1 MGRDLR
7 LIAYSFVIE
16 SEYTTHWV
24 GWVHAGRQIDTAAS
38 TRDPRGDPPWT
49 ATLTLDLRIGSR
61 AQAAARCKKRHGFKQ
76 IGFPCPV
83 FAGQDGK
90 AAMRRPGQTLIITKI
105 REDEP
110 GYTQRSDVTP
120 RQTRIGMRT

>member
-16 SEYTTHWV
+16 PEHTTHRI

-38 TRDPRGDPPWT
+38 TRDPRGDPPWA
-49 ATLTLDLRIGSR
+49 ATLALDLRIGSR
-61 AQAAARCKKRHGFKQ
+61 AQAAARCKKRDGFKQ
-76 IGFPCPV
+76 IGLPCPV

-90 AAMRRPGQTLIITKI
+90 TPIGRPGQALIITKI

-110 GYTQRSDVTP
+110 GYTQRSDVTL